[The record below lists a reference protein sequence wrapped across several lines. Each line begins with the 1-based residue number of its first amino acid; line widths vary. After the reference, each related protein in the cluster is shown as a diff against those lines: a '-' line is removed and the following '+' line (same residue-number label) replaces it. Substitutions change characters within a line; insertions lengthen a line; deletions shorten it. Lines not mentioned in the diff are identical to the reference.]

1 ADGKWTYT
9 FTTALAD
16 GAYKIKTEAK
26 DAAGNVSTASEELSI
41 NVDTQKPAIPSK
53 PVLADGNNGNIGT
66 SKPTVSGTAE
76 ANSEVTVYVDGTAV
90 GTVTADADGK
100 WTYTFTTALPDGAHK
115 IKTEAKDAAGNVS
128 TASEELS

>member
-1 ADGKWTYT
+1 QI
-9 FTTALAD
+9 TTD
-16 GAYKIKTEAK
+16 AK
-26 DAAGNVSTASEELSI
+26 DAAGNESGASGERRM
-41 NVDTQKPAIPSK
+41 NVDTQKPAAPSK

-100 WTYTFTTALPDGAHK
+100 WTYTFTTALPDGAHQ
-115 IKTEAKDAAGNVS
+115 ITTDAKDAAGN
-128 TASEELS
+128 